1 MIEIPIGVSN
11 HHVHLTHDVIEKL
24 FGKGYT
30 LTVRR
35 NLTQKKEYACEEVVD
50 LKANGKIIEH
60 VRVLGPERNY
70 NQIELLRSDAKYL
83 GLNPPV
89 RDSGDL
95 ANSES
100 ITVIGPKGEITLN
113 NSCIIATKHIHIN
126 SEDYPLLNTGDI
138 VRVKVRDNLYIEN
151 VHIKKKDTYKLE
163 MHIDKDD
170 AVKYNLNNGDKVIL
184 E

>member
-1 MIEIPIGVSN
+1 MLEIPVGVSN
-11 HHVHLTHDVIEKL
+11 HHVHLTHEVIEKI
-24 FGKGYT
+24 FGKGYE
-30 LTVRR
+30 LHVRR
-35 NLTQKKEYACEEVVD
+35 NLTQKGEYACEEVVN
-50 LKANGKIIEH
+50 LKANNRIIEH

-70 NQIELLRSDAKYL
+70 NQVELLKSDANYL
-83 GLNPPV
+83 GINPPI

-95 ANSES
+95 SNSET
-100 ITVIGPKGEITLN
+100 ITIIGPKGEITLP

-138 VRVKVRDNLYIEN
+138 VKVKIRDNIYIEN
-151 VHIKKKDTYKLE
+151 VHIKKKDTYTLE

-170 AVKYNLNNGDKVIL
+170 AIKYNLNNGDKVIL

>member
-35 NLTQKKEYACEEVVD
+35 KLTQKDEYACEEVVN

-70 NQIELLRSDAKYL
+70 NQVELLKSDAMYL

-138 VRVKVRDNLYIEN
+138 VRVKVRDKFYIEN
-151 VHIKKKDTYKLE
+151 VHIKKKNTYTLE

>member
-1 MIEIPIGVSN
+1 M
-11 HHVHLTHDVIEKL
+11 
-24 FGKGYT
+24 
-30 LTVRR
+30 
-35 NLTQKKEYACEEVVD
+35 
-50 LKANGKIIEH
+50 
-60 VRVLGPERNY
+60 LGPERNY
-70 NQIELLRSDAKYL
+70 NQVELLKSDAEYL
-83 GLNPPV
+83 ELNPPV

-126 SEDYPLLNTGDI
+126 IEDYPLLNTGDI

-151 VHIKKKDTYKLE
+151 VHIKKKDTYTLE